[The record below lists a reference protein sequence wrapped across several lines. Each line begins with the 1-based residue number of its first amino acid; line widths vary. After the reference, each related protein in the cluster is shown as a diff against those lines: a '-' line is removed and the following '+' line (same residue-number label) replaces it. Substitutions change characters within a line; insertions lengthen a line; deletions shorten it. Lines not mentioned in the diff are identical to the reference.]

1 MCQSEELLSRTAG
14 RLWTSGGKASLL
26 HSSLRPRPVKAN
38 SQITVAT
45 ESLATM
51 KPLETF
57 LSHGFSFFRKWHSLC
72 CHPLQWNLAHHPSH
86 LWNKAFQSAR
96 AEAEK
101 PPWGEFLRKAFS
113 FACLSLPSSG
123 HSLLWHRKPTILNS
137 VKWIAF
143 CLNTCFF
150 STLFLCKC
158 QQNLDPKQSHKEQ
171 NTTSHRELKIRKLL
185 SHNFLKIWSLTR
197 KTVNFNGNY

>member
-1 MCQSEELLSRTAG
+1 MRQSKELLSRTAG
-14 RLWTSGGKASLL
+14 SLWTSGGKASSL

-72 CHPLQWNLAHHPSH
+72 CHPLPWNLAHHPSH

-96 AEAEK
+96 VEAEK

-113 FACLSLPSSG
+113 FACLSLPPSG
-123 HSLLWHRKPTILNS
+123 RSLLWHGKPTILNS

-143 CLNTCFF
+143 CLNTLLLLYFYVNV
-150 STLFLCKC
+150 SKTWT
-158 QQNLDPKQSHKEQ
+158 QNNLIK
-171 NTTSHRELKIRKLL
+171 NKIQLHMENWK
-185 SHNFLKIWSLTR
+185 
-197 KTVNFNGNY
+197 